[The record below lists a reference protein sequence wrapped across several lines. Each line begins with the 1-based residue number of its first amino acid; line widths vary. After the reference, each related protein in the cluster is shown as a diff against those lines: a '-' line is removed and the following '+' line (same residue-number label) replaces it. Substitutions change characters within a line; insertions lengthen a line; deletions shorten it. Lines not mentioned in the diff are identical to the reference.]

1 MIKRF
6 LVSIFLLFSV
16 ISFAQQGTSS
26 PYSLFGV
33 GDVRFRGSNEIIS
46 MGGVSVFPDSIHLN
60 VQNPASYSHLKLTTF
75 TLGGSLNA
83 VKFKTNESSES
94 ANRSR
99 MDYLGFG
106 VPIGKKFGASFGLNP
121 FSSSGYKI
129 RTIDTENAIIRQYQ
143 ANGGLNQVYL
153 GLGYNVL
160 KNLSVGA
167 NVNYNFGRLETDNIL
182 YIADA
187 QFATQELN
195 ESQLSGVTF
204 NLGVMYN
211 TKINEKVNL
220 YSAFSYIPKSDLN
233 SDEAR
238 RLLSIIYV
246 GEGVPTVVD
255 SLNFSYTDRKIK
267 LPSKTT
273 FSLGIGENKKWL
285 LGGEVALTGSNEF
298 SSSLTNATNASY
310 EDAIR
315 YSVGGYYIPK
325 YNSFNSYFERIT
337 YRGGFRYE
345 NTGLVIKNTAINDY
359 AITAGAGLPINGSF
373 SNVNVGLELGRRGT
387 TTGNLIQENYF
398 NLMISM
404 SFSDLWFV
412 QRKYD

>member
-33 GDVRFRGSNEIIS
+33 GDVRFRGSNEIRA

-75 TLGGSLNA
+75 TIGGSLNA
-83 VKFKTNESSES
+83 VNFKTNTLNES

-99 MDYLGFG
+99 MDYLGFA
-106 VPIGKKFGASFGLNP
+106 VPMGKFGASFGLNP

-129 RTIDTENAIIRQYQ
+129 RTIDNTSKIIRQYQ
-143 ANGGLNQVYL
+143 ANGGLNQAYF
-153 GLGYNVL
+153 GLGYTVFNGF
-160 KNLSVGA
+160 SVGA

-195 ESQLSGVTF
+195 NSQLSGITF
-204 NLGVMYN
+204 NLGAMYN
-211 TKINEKVNL
+211 TKLNKKISL
-220 YSAFSYIPKSDLN
+220 YSALSYIPQSNLN
-233 SDEAR
+233 SDDAR
-238 RLLSIIYV
+238 KLLTVIYSGDV
-246 GEGVPTVVD
+246 KPIVVD
-255 SLNFSYTDRKIK
+255 SLDFNYTQKKIK

-273 FSLGIGENKKWL
+273 FSIGLGENRKWL
-285 LGGEVALTGSNEF
+285 VGGEVAFSGRNEFNTTLTGVS
-298 SSSLTNATNASY
+298 NASY
-310 EDAIR
+310 ENAVR
-315 YSVGGYYIPK
+315 YSIGGYYIPK
-325 YNSFNSYFERIT
+325 YNSFNSYLDRIT

-345 NTGLVIKNTAINDY
+345 NTGLIIKNTPINDY
-359 AITAGAGLPINGSF
+359 AVTAGLGMPINGSF
-373 SNVNVGLELGRRGT
+373 SNINVGLELGRRGT
-387 TTGNLIQENYF
+387 TAENLVQENYL

-404 SFSDLWFV
+404 SFSDLWFI